1 MFIMF
6 VNLNMEKLILLLVL
20 TFIGCSSKMTSN
32 VESPEMVKSTD
43 RVIDN
48 TISIHQV
55 VEVACGQCQ
64 FGITEKLGCDLGV
77 RIEGNTY
84 FVDGTN
90 IHEHGDAHAEDGFC
104 EAIRRANVKGKV
116 VDGRFKS
123 ESFDLIK

>member
-1 MFIMF
+1 
-6 VNLNMEKLILLLVL
+6 MEKFILLLVF

-55 VEVACGQCQ
+55 VEAACGQCQ
-64 FGITEKLGCDLGV
+64 FGITEKLGCDLAV

>member
-1 MFIMF
+1 MF
-6 VNLNMEKLILLLVL
+6 VNLNMEKFILLLVF

-55 VEVACGQCQ
+55 VEAVCGQCQ
-64 FGITEKLGCDLGV
+64 FGITEKLGCDLAV